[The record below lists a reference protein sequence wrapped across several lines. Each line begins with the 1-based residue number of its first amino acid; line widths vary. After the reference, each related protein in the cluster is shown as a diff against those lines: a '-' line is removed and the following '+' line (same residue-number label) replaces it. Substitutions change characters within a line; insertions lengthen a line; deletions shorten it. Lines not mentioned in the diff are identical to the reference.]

1 MEKKYLIEPLR
12 ERCYYIC
19 NDEFIYYFDSRM
31 LVIDPSG
38 MDLNDEDDCYEP
50 IVYNVIEGGTL
61 IRQENFYHDSGNETF
76 SSFDFSNDKDIRE
89 KVLKAAFFGAVSED
103 CSKDK
108 PVSYWIAKVCHE
120 LRRIGLQDALNFKN
134 ELELIIPDI
143 VASDPTLKENVKL

>member
-1 MEKKYLIEPLR
+1 
-12 ERCYYIC
+12 
-19 NDEFIYYFDSRM
+19 M